1 MITKDFL
8 MMSTAGE
15 SVMMD
20 DLSFLV
26 ELDVYTNERRWCI
39 ASQDHCFTPF
49 GKLVKLKGR
58 KHSSGRII
66 DHQKNYHGFFGNL
79 RCTEDFYNKYKEVLD
94 KYITEEKYLMD
105 APRPTWF

>member
-79 RCTEDFYNKYKEVLD
+79 RCTEDFY
-94 KYITEEKYLMD
+94 
-105 APRPTWF
+105 